1 MEILRVIVGSIG
13 VIHLLTKSTDPPSR
27 VEGSEF
33 RIASLMLGA

>member
-1 MEILRVIVGSIG
+1 MGILRVMIESIW